1 MTTQS
6 DIREQAMNLP
16 RMDTHTHFDGN
27 LPDLRDVAAGFEN
40 AAEEGNLVNSRTCA
54 EGCRKLHSIDPG
66 LLLRPDAPPE
76 LFHKADALRA
86 LGPAKALEAAL
97 DADNITNQLAF
108 VGHSPEASPLV
119 GMSPRLGF
127 LAYIDEAVAGN
138 GFAFCPDRYDYLPH
152 MRETPFCYYDA
163 ICGHFGNLSG
173 LDDYLDAL
181 DACVDS
187 WRTYGVVGMKTA
199 FAYTIGLDFSDPSRD
214 DARAAF
220 ARKRDMTQEEVTA
233 VQHFAFRHALLACK
247 RNELPVVVHT
257 GFQIWGHSDLRQSN
271 PMHLHNLL
279 IDDRYKDLTF
289 VLLHGGNPYTGE
301 TTYLARMF
309 PSVIIDF
316 TWIAWMTR
324 SRFRMA
330 FAEWLEIVPHNRF
343 CWGSDSGFPENIVG
357 IGRIVREEIGGVLED
372 LMARRI
378 LDERTALDF
387 LRLTYQDTPRRVFG
401 V

>member
-1 MTTQS
+1 
-6 DIREQAMNLP
+6 
-16 RMDTHTHFDGN
+16 
-27 LPDLRDVAAGFEN
+27 VAAGFEN
-40 AAEEGNLVNSRTCA
+40 AAEAGNLVNSRTCA
-54 EGCRKLHSIDPG
+54 EGCRKLHNIDPG

-76 LFHKADALRA
+76 LFHKADALRE

-108 VGHSPEASPLV
+108 VGHRPETNPLV
-119 GMSPRLGF
+119 GMSPRLNF

-138 GFAFCPDRYDYLPH
+138 GFAFCPDRYDYMPQT
-152 MRETPFCYYDA
+152 RETPFCYYDA
-163 ICGHFGNLSG
+163 ICGHFGDLSD

-181 DACVDS
+181 DACIDL

-214 DARAAF
+214 EARSAF

-247 RNELPVVVHT
+247 RNGLPVVVHT

-309 PSVIIDF
+309 PNVIIDF

-330 FAEWLEIVPHNRF
+330 FAEWIEIVPHNRF

-357 IGRIVREEIGGVLED
+357 IGRIVREEIGVVLED
-372 LMARRI
+372 LMVRRI

-387 LRLTYQDTPRRVFG
+387 LQLTYQDTPRRVFG